1 MIKIDLIDIC
11 IKAAAADNHEDVRE
25 FGRTLRFSDGLN
37 LVVGDNTSGKT
48 TIVRTLFYCL
58 GMEELID
65 GKIDDRSLDKSVKDS
80 FRCNV
85 SDKGDIEWIVKS
97 SYVIL
102 QLSNDKGKYLTIKR
116 VIKEDNAKHNVIA
129 VWENSY
135 DKMLSE
141 ARREYYI
148 HSSDD
153 HNIDYGTGFYAL
165 LSRFGDIPIIDVP
178 SRNSDKMTK
187 LYLQTLFALTYIE
200 QTRGW
205 SDFFATIRSFNITSP
220 KQRIIEYAMNYDM
233 DTDLSVSNSLK
244 QKKKAIEVEWQKHV
258 RDLTRYLSYNKMFVD
273 QLLDDINKQLISVDD
288 LRIGVRDVAEDLV
301 SYRAVLITRVNEL
314 ELKAKSAIKD
324 STDDGYKKA
333 LSTYQEHKRAY
344 EQFCFTIADETRKL
358 NDIKRQVG
366 IINSEIK
373 RYHGLNKVN
382 NIVSNMDISQ
392 CPTCHQPL
400 PVDNDSFIVNK
411 EQIEYSL
418 RALDM
423 QRKFLKP
430 MIDKLE
436 QSIGNQEMNKLY
448 LENQLSEELAK
459 LKAIADEA
467 NVNLNP
473 LTTAEQYDLVDGK
486 SKLALLN
493 SIEEHIK
500 EEKALLKRLKNDYR
514 KVVDDIK
521 KQTKGEKTESP
532 IDNQE
537 IVFKKYLTLFGYTSN
552 QVGPHVGFSEQKNM
566 YQYLPVVIKGEYE
579 EEIRSDS
586 SASDFIRSIWAYY
599 LTLLSV
605 GENHP
610 GFLVMDEPCQH
621 SMKEFSLKRLFEAC
635 ADIQD
640 KQTIL
645 FCSSQPHTA
654 EMEAGQVSSQNKNV
668 IETIVS
674 SMKKAQLNYLI
685 VDPKSI
691 VLKDNHTVPSDR
703 G

>member
-1 MIKIDLIDIC
+1 MTMIKIDLIDIC
-11 IKAAAADNHEDVRE
+11 IQAAAADNHEDIRN
-25 FGRTLRFSDGLN
+25 FGRTLSFTEGLN

-65 GKIDDRSLDKSVKDS
+65 GKMGERSLDKSVKDS
-80 FRCNV
+80 FRCHV
-85 SDKGDIEWIVKS
+85 ADKGDIDWQVLS
-97 SYVIL
+97 SYVVL
-102 QLSNDKGKYLTIKR
+102 QLSNDKGEYLTMKRSIKDEEAR
-116 VIKEDNAKHNVIA
+116 PNVIA
-129 VWENSY
+129 VWE
-135 DKMLSE
+135 DKYENMSHE
-141 ARREYYI
+141 GQREYYI

-153 HNIDYGTGFYAL
+153 HNMDYGTGFYAL
-165 LSRFGDIPIIDVP
+165 LSKFGGIPVIDVL

-205 SDFFATIRSFNITSP
+205 SDFFATIRSFNIASP
-220 KQRIIEYAMNYDM
+220 KQRIIEYAMNYEM
-233 DTDLSVSNSLK
+233 DTDLTVSNSLK
-244 QKKKAIEVEWQKHV
+244 QKKKLIEEDWCKHV
-258 RDLTRYLSYNKMFVD
+258 RDFSRYLSYNKMYVD
-273 QLLDDINKQLISVDD
+273 QLSDNINKQSISVDE
-288 LRIGVRDVAEDLV
+288 LRIGVRDGKSDLADYRKALAE
-301 SYRAVLITRVNEL
+301 RAAEL
-314 ELKAKSAIKD
+314 ETKAKTAIKG

-333 LSTYQEHKRAY
+333 LATYQEHKRTY
-344 EQFCFTIADETRKL
+344 EKFCFTIADETRKL
-358 NDIKRQVG
+358 NDIKNQVY

-382 NIVSNMDISQ
+382 NIVSNLDVSQ

-400 PVDNDSFIVNK
+400 PVDNDSFIISK
-411 EQIEYSL
+411 QQIEHSL
-418 RALDM
+418 HALDM

-430 MIDKLE
+430 MIEKLE

-448 LENQLSEELAK
+448 LENQLSEELTK

-473 LTTAEQYDLVDGK
+473 LTTAEQYELVDCK
-486 SKLALLN
+486 SKLSLLS
-493 SIEEHIK
+493 SIEEHIQQ
-500 EEKALLKRLKNDYR
+500 ERVLLNGLRDGYKKVLEDLAKQKN
-514 KVVDDIK
+514 
-521 KQTKGEKTESP
+521 GEKTGSP

-537 IVFKKYLTLFGYTSN
+537 IVFKKYLSLFGYTSN
-552 QVGPHVGFSEQKNM
+552 QVGPHVGFSEQKNT
-566 YQYLPVVIKGEYE
+566 YQYLPVVIKGDYE

-599 LTLLSV
+599 LTLLSE

-621 SMKEFSLKRLFEAC
+621 SMKESSLKRLFESC
-635 ADIQD
+635 ANIQN

-654 EMEAGQVSSQNKNV
+654 EKEAGQETSSDRNV

-674 SMKKAQLNYLI
+674 SMTKAHLNYLT

-691 VLKDNHTVPSDR
+691 VLKESEL
-703 G
+703 